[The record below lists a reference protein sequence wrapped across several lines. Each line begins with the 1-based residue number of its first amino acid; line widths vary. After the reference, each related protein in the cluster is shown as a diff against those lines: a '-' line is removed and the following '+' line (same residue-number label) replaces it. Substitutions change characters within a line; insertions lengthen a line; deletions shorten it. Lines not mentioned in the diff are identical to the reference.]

1 MQMEKIPTYQEFLTE
16 SLNEATTSWSVMMKG
31 VKSGGPGPWSI
42 VAIEYNKVVDQDLV
56 PVRDAIPAHY
66 ESMRTKHS
74 RSRIRIEDS
83 EGKVVFEK

>member
-1 MQMEKIPTYQEFLTE
+1 MRNLPTYKEFVNE

-31 VKSGGPGPWSI
+31 VKAGGPGPWSI

-56 PVRDAIPAHY
+56 SVRDSIPAHY

-83 EGKVVFEK
+83 EGTIVFEK